1 MRINKIIL
9 DQLINNHF
17 QGDTLYSN
25 QINLTE
31 EDRVTLFEVLKKN
44 TQLMDLDLP
53 GNQIGTEGAEALA
66 QNTTLTKLD
75 LSLNQI
81 GDAGAIALA
90 QNTTLT
96 TLDLSLNQIGDAGA
110 EALAQNTTLTT
121 LHLTHNYI
129 DTKLMRIVAYRIEEN
144 RINCIK
150 SFALLSIICTTKNLG
165 PDLPFLIA
173 AYLPNYKSVGE
184 QVVNRKN
191 QHHLSFYSEK
201 TDENNKTGDDSAK
214 GPSIK

>member
-53 GNQIGTEGAEALA
+53 GNQIGTE
-66 QNTTLTKLD
+66 
-75 LSLNQI
+75 
-81 GDAGAIALA
+81 
-90 QNTTLT
+90 
-96 TLDLSLNQIGDAGA
+96 GA